1 MHAPKLVDLFCGCGG
16 ISLGAARAGFD
27 VAVAIDH
34 DPRALAAHQLN
45 FPNARHGQLDLAK
58 ASAED
63 ILTLGK
69 LQGGEID
76 LVAGGPPCQ
85 GFSIIGKR
93 AFADERNS
101 LICDFLRLVSG
112 LNPKVFVMEN
122 VPGVLDPQFASVL
135 CSALAFVKPEY
146 ALLQPRR
153 IKACDVG
160 APTVRTRVI
169 IVGFRSDSIALSD
182 RFLSMDKEATS
193 AAPFVRDALSGLPF
207 NVRPPGPRRQS
218 GRRVVHVDK
227 EGFFFDSATDR
238 VPARV
243 GCPEALEEYFE
254 KSIVTGCIGVNHSQD
269 LIDRYDA
276 LAYGETDPKTKSTRL
291 DPNGYCPT
299 LRAGTG
305 PERGS
310 FQAVRPIHYLK
321 PRVITPREAA
331 RLQGFP
337 DWFQFDATKW
347 HSFRQLGNSVSPLV
361 AEAVF
366 QPLAKVLMNAY

>member
-16 ISLGAARAGFD
+16 ISLGATRAGFD
-27 VAVAIDH
+27 LAMAIDH
-34 DPRALAAHQLN
+34 DPRALAAHALN
-45 FPNARHGQLDLAK
+45 FPNAKHGQLDLAK
-58 ASAED
+58 TCAED
-63 ILTLGK
+63 ILALGD
-69 LQGGEID
+69 LRSGEID
-76 LVAGGPPCQ
+76 VVAGGPPCQ
-85 GFSIIGKR
+85 GFSVIGKR
-93 AFADERNS
+93 DFADERNT
-101 LICDFLRLVSG
+101 LICDFLRLVSE
-112 LNPKVFVMEN
+112 LNPRVFVMEN
-122 VPGVLDPQFASVL
+122 VPGVLDRRFDSVL
-135 CSALAFVKPEY
+135 ESALAFVKPKY
-146 ALLQPRR
+146 IVLRPQRVR
-153 IKACDVG
+153 ACDVG

-169 IVGFRSDSIALSD
+169 IVGFRSDSLTLTEE
-182 RFLSMDKEATS
+182 FLTNERATKF
-193 AAPFVRDALSGLPF
+193 AAPFVQDALSGLPLDI
-207 NVRPPGPRRQS
+207 RPPGPHCHS
-218 GRRVVHVDK
+218 GKRVVHVSRK
-227 EGFFFDSATDR
+227 GFFFDSATNR
-238 VPARV
+238 VPANV
-243 GCPEALEEYFE
+243 GCRDALDEYFE
-254 KSIVTGCIGVNHSQD
+254 KSKVTGCIGTLHSQD

-337 DWFQFDATKW
+337 DWFQFDVTKW

-366 QPLAKVLMNAY
+366 QSLAKVLMNA